1 MDARAADQLPV
12 EVWNR
17 ICQLL
22 TGKNPVHAP
31 HEACAQ
37 LRLVNK
43 TAARAGAVR
52 LYYRN
57 CNQVLLKLGNRVT
70 QVNNGA
76 LKSTNLYLFHAEEVA
91 QKIAAL
97 AFRYNHRMNRVD
109 ALDQALVKGAR
120 TDDPET
126 CKRVLSEARAMY
138 KSLEHLVPSA
148 R

>member
-1 MDARAADQLPV
+1 MDAHAADQLPV

-22 TGKNPVHAP
+22 TGKDPVHAP

-37 LRLVNK
+37 LRLVNR

-57 CNQVLLKLGNRVT
+57 CKQVLLKLGNRVT
-70 QVNNGA
+70 QINNHT
-76 LKSTNLYLFHAEEVA
+76 LKYTNLYFVDEEEVA
-91 QKIAAL
+91 QKLEAL
-97 AFRYNHRMNRVD
+97 AFRYNHRMDRVD
-109 ALDQALVKGAR
+109 TLDQNLTEGAR
-120 TDDPET
+120 TDDPKM
-126 CKRVLSEARAMY
+126 CRAALSEARRMY
-138 KSLEHLVPSA
+138 KALEHLVPIA